1 MTQPQSQS
9 AISES
14 ELAWCQAKLKSL
26 TDNIHI
32 ALRGQDESVELTVIC
47 FLSSGHL
54 LIEDVPGVGKTT
66 LATAFAQSLNLEH
79 RRIQFTS
86 DILPSDIL
94 GVNIYDPK
102 TERFVFHEGPI
113 FTHILLADEI
123 NRAEPRSQSALL
135 EAMFERQV
143 SIDGE
148 TRKLPSPFMV
158 IATQNPVDFSG
169 TFQLPDSQLDRFLF
183 CITMGYP
190 TEDDER
196 LILRRSNQ
204 HFEIQPVLH
213 ESDLGRLISNVDKVY
228 ASDEIIDKIMA
239 VIHGTRNHASIVQGA
254 STRAMIDLLK
264 ACRARALFRNRDF
277 VLPDDITALAPIA
290 LSHRIRLSARASS
303 DAETIVKSLL

>member
-1 MTQPQSQS
+1 MINPGRMILALQQNIGKAVVGKEE
-9 AISES
+9 AIEYA
-14 ELAWCQAKLKSL
+14 L
-26 TDNIHI
+26 I
-32 ALRGQDESVELTVIC
+32 ALLC
-47 FLSSGHL
+47 KGHV

-66 LATAFAQSLNLEH
+66 LATSFAQSLNLEH

-102 TERFVFHEGPI
+102 EEKFVFHEGPI

-123 NRAEPRSQSALL
+123 NRAEPRAQSALL

-148 TRKLPSPFMV
+148 TRQLPNPFMV

-190 TEDDER
+190 SEEDER

-204 HFEIQPVLH
+204 HFEINPVLH
-213 ESDLGRLISNVDKVY
+213 EKDLERLCAMVDKVY
-228 ASDEIIDKIMA
+228 ASDEIIDKVMG
-239 VIHGTRNHASIVQGA
+239 VIHATRNHASIVQGA

-264 ACRARALFRNRDF
+264 AARARALFHHRDV
-277 VLPDDITALAPIA
+277 VLPDDITELAPFA
-290 LSHRIRLSARASS
+290 LSHRIRLSARATS
-303 DAETIVKSLL
+303 DAESIVKSLV